1 MKMEEYKR
9 ITDQEAFKIID
20 EILNDTPS
28 ESLEKDLAVTQLK
41 LLIDIRQFLRKLYQ
55 NIPRKTKVYKRPTN
69 NNNDIIVG
77 K

>member
-55 NIPRKTKVYKRPTN
+55 NMPRKTKVYKRPTN
-69 NNNDIIVG
+69 NSNDVIVG